1 MNIGYI
7 KLDKPK
13 EGFLN
18 IIKYKIKYL
27 FNLVYKDK
35 YVKENYYITKIND
48 KSKNKLITM
57 LKRDKID
64 YIVQEKGIDIN
75 YPKLKGSYALKYM
88 LSDVTKYCFK
98 LLNLKIEEV
107 FICTNTFSNEN
118 VQIIKDLSSNV
129 KVVNIISENSRYLIL
144 EKQLENDGIYVT
156 VNNNKRKSLKNANI
170 VINIDFK
177 DFKGYVTNRNM
188 IVIDIS
194 NNMKISK
201 AFDGIYI
208 KGVKIGTDK
217 IMRVFSEYEYFE
229 KDKLIEAEMIKIN
242 NYDLVRKYIQMN
254 KFTINEVIGE
264 RVITKEEFKRLEKM
278 IS

>member
-13 EGFLN
+13 EGFFN

-27 FNLVYKDK
+27 FNIVYKDK
-35 YVKENYYITKIND
+35 YVKENYYITKINES
-48 KSKNKLITM
+48 SKNRLLFM
-57 LKRDKID
+57 LKRDRID
-64 YIVQEKGIDIN
+64 YIVQEKGIDID
-75 YPKLKGSYALKYM
+75 YPTLNGSKALKYM
-88 LSDVTKYCFK
+88 LPDVAKYCFK

-107 FICTNTFSNEN
+107 FICTNKFSNEN
-118 VQIIKDLSSNV
+118 IQIIKDLSLNV

-144 EKQLENDGIYVT
+144 EKQLENEGIYIT

-170 VINIDFK
+170 AINLDFK

-188 IVIDIS
+188 IVIDLS
-194 NNMKISK
+194 SNMKISK
-201 AFDGIYI
+201 SFNGIYI
-208 KGVKIGTDK
+208 KGIKIRTDK
-217 IMRVFSEYEYFE
+217 VMRVFSEYENFE

-242 NYDLVRKYIQMN
+242 NYDLVRKYILMN
-254 KFTINEVIGE
+254 KFNIEEVIGQ
-264 RVITKEEFKRLEKM
+264 RVIATEEFKRLEKM